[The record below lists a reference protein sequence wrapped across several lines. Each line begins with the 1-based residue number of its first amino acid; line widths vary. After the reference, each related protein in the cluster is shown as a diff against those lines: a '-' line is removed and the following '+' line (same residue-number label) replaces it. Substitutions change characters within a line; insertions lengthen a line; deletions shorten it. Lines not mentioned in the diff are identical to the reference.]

1 MLLKA
6 LEHARTV
13 AIGGHMR
20 TDGDCTGSCMGVYN
34 YIRTWYPEKDVD
46 VYLEDIPESFH
57 FLKGTEEISHVLKN
71 RTYDLFISLDCGDAG
86 RLGFAEAA
94 FLKAKDT
101 VSIDHHISNPG
112 FGKSNYIKPDASST
126 SELVY
131 ELLEKEKITK
141 EIAECLYLGIVHDT
155 GVFQYTCTSPETMVV
170 AADLM
175 SKGIDYSR
183 IVTDT
188 YYEKTYV
195 QNQLLGKALLESALF
210 LDGQCIVSSVSRKTM
225 DFYGATP
232 KDLEGIVSQLR
243 VTKGVKVAVFLYE
256 TEEQEY
262 KVSLRSDSEVD
273 VSRIASYFGGGGHK
287 KAAGLTMKGDLQDI
301 IHSLSEQIKLALSEG
316 QD

>member
-1 MLLKA
+1 
-6 LEHARTV
+6 
-13 AIGGHMR
+13 
-20 TDGDCTGSCMGVYN
+20 
-34 YIRTWYPEKDVD
+34 
-46 VYLEDIPESFH
+46 
-57 FLKGTEEISHVLKN
+57 
-71 RTYDLFISLDCGDAG
+71 
-86 RLGFAEAA
+86 
-94 FLKAKDT
+94 
-101 VSIDHHISNPG
+101 
-112 FGKSNYIKPDASST
+112 
-126 SELVY
+126 
-131 ELLEKEKITK
+131 
-141 EIAECLYLGIVHDT
+141 
-155 GVFQYTCTSPETMVV
+155 
-170 AADLM
+170 M

-243 VTKGVKVAVFLYE
+243 VTKGVKVAVAIFLYE
-256 TEEQEY
+256 TDKDEY

-316 QD
+316 QE